1 MSNFNDDEDSNIK
14 DKSDLDKLD
23 NREFETV
30 PIEDSHT
37 PSIEVFNVYKGIDI
51 SKSKLKRKINQILLV
66 VLVIAIIFLMFKIL
80 NISPIFNDDSEILNN
95 DNNFHDNNFGGPD
108 FDRDEGDDDNI
119 YDEYFYM
126 EQKKE
131 NIDLRQLS
139 SPQLKK
145 PENIRLVNK
154 LQISLNLEYDKFVHM
169 KIRDAE
175 KTRWEIPEKEV
186 LDKDYLLNKNDN
198 LIEFSKYSKLLDS
211 QYFYIEILSN
221 EVNQTNEKTPNEEID
236 EDNEGKEKD
245 IDQKDEDFDEE
256 EENIGEGYG
265 KKYNVEDF
273 TFRLM
278 TQENEEF
285 FYFSTKKNFVFSDT
299 YINFESKLTS
309 DNIYGFGERT
319 HDFKLNQGLYT
330 IWPNDCGGTRYDH
343 GQGGMNQYSHQPI
356 GIHKTKYENL
366 WLGFVFLN
374 TNAQDVA
381 IRSDTNN
388 TYLTHKTIGG
398 IIDYYIIVNDSPEEV
413 VKNIQTLLG
422 IPPLPPF

>member
-175 KTRWEIPEKEV
+175 KTRWEVPEKEV

-221 EVNQTNEKTPNEEID
+221 EVKQM
-236 EDNEGKEKD
+236 
-245 IDQKDEDFDEE
+245 
-256 EENIGEGYG
+256 
-265 KKYNVEDF
+265 KKHQ
-273 TFRLM
+273 M
-278 TQENEEF
+278 
-285 FYFSTKKNFVFSDT
+285 KK
-299 YINFESKLTS
+299 
-309 DNIYGFGERT
+309 
-319 HDFKLNQGLYT
+319 
-330 IWPNDCGGTRYDH
+330 
-343 GQGGMNQYSHQPI
+343 
-356 GIHKTKYENL
+356 
-366 WLGFVFLN
+366 
-374 TNAQDVA
+374 
-381 IRSDTNN
+381 
-388 TYLTHKTIGG
+388 
-398 IIDYYIIVNDSPEEV
+398 
-413 VKNIQTLLG
+413 
-422 IPPLPPF
+422 